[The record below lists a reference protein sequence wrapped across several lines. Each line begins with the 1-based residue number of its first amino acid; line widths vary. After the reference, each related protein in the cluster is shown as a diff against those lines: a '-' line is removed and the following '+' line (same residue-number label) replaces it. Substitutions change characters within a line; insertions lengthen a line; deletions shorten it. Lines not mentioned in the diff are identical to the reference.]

1 MTIEQKLDLLN
12 RIYGIYDAFARG
24 LDVAC
29 KKYCAHCC
37 TSNVN
42 LTTLEGYR
50 LVRSLEPDQF
60 EHLRQCLATAFEKRV
75 FRPRLTTN
83 RIAELCRQG
92 REIPEEAFGDP
103 SENCPLLQEN
113 ACPVYSL
120 RPFGCRCLVS
130 RVPCRES
137 GTAAMPDFVLSVNTV
152 FLQTIEHL
160 DATGCTGNL
169 ADVLL
174 CLSSEENRQA
184 YREGRLNCSATGLI
198 GNHTLTVLMV
208 PPEHRNRLQP
218 ILGALAK
225 IPTEPSVSR

>member
-29 KKYCAHCC
+29 RKYCAHCC
-37 TSNVN
+37 TSNVS

-50 LVRSLEPDQF
+50 LVHSRETDQL
-60 EHLRQCLATAFEKRV
+60 EHLKQCIEPAFEKRV
-75 FRPRLTTN
+75 FRPLLTTN
-83 RIAELCRQG
+83 QIAELCRQG
-92 REIPEEAFGDP
+92 REIPEEASGDP
-103 SENCPLLQEN
+103 AEICPMLEEN

-130 RVPCRES
+130 RVPCREL
-137 GTAAMPDFVLSVNTV
+137 GTAEMPDFVLTVNTV
-152 FLQTIEHL
+152 FLQMIEHL

-174 CLSSEENRQA
+174 CLQSAENRQA
-184 YREGRLNCSATGLI
+184 YKEGRLSCSATGLI
-198 GNHTLTVLMV
+198 GNHPLTVLLL

-218 ILGALAK
+218 ILDALAELS
-225 IPTEPSVSR
+225 TELS

>member
-1 MTIEQKLDLLN
+1 MTIEQKLDLLE
-12 RIYGIYDAFARG
+12 RIYDLYDAFARG

-37 TSNVN
+37 TSNVS

-50 LVRSLEPDQF
+50 LVHSLEPDQLA
-60 EHLRQCLATAFEKRV
+60 HLQQCLAPAFEKRV
-75 FRPRLTTN
+75 FRPLLTTN

-92 REIPEEAFGDP
+92 REIPEEDFGDP
-103 SENCPLLQEN
+103 AEYCPLLEEN
-113 ACPVYSL
+113 ACPVYPL

-137 GTAAMPDFVLSVNTV
+137 GTAAMPDFVLTVNTV

-160 DATGCTGNL
+160 DSDGCTGNL

-174 CLSSEENRQA
+174 CLLSDGNRQA
-184 YREGRLNCSATGLI
+184 YRECRLSCSATGLI
-198 GNHTLTVLMV
+198 GNHRLTVLMV
-208 PPEHRNRLQP
+208 PPEHRDRLQP
-218 ILGALAK
+218 ILSALGNLS
-225 IPTEPSVSR
+225 IEPEQAL

>member
-12 RIYGIYDAFARG
+12 RIYGIYEAFARG

-29 KKYCAHCC
+29 RKYCAHCC
-37 TSNVN
+37 TSNVS

-50 LVRSLEPDQF
+50 LVHSHEMDQLDHLQQCIEP
-60 EHLRQCLATAFEKRV
+60 AFGKRV
-75 FRPRLTTN
+75 FRPLLTTN
-83 RIAELCRQG
+83 QIAELCRQG
-92 REIPEEAFGDP
+92 REIPEEASGDP
-103 SENCPLLQEN
+103 AEICPLLEEN
-113 ACPVYSL
+113 ACPLYSL

-130 RVPCRES
+130 RVPCRKS
-137 GTAAMPDFVLSVNTV
+137 GAAEMPDFVLTVNTV

-169 ADVLL
+169 ADVLR
-174 CLSSEENRQA
+174 CLLSAENRQA
-184 YREGRLNCSATGLI
+184 YREGRLSCSATGLI
-198 GNHTLTVLMV
+198 GNHPLTVLMV

-225 IPTEPSVSR
+225 LFNEPS